1 MLTGLAMGGQHLSY
15 VVTRNITSEGHYDIE
30 LKFVKFKTMAGK
42 QDGAQFHYINLKW
55 PEVTFRALYRK
66 NSFINCKWTFHSSFL
81 PNITA
86 RRSNSFLFWGHY
98 LTLSMGLKI

>member
-66 NSFINCKWTFHSSFL
+66 NLGCQKVLIITKLDNLEAEVSRLNENINKEAKQVL
-81 PNITA
+81 N
-86 RRSNSFLFWGHY
+86 
-98 LTLSMGLKI
+98 